1 MRRFEYFVFHS
12 NQLICSHSIVSM
24 LSMKS
29 ISLQTSLQISLQNVA
44 APSPS
49 KKRDHKCV
57 ECVRSSFTTAEKL
70 AKHKKQFHSFKC
82 RSCDKGLKSDQE
94 RAEHEKKHE
103 PELACPHRFVNRDG
117 KCSQCGGD
125 MVFLTRFLAVYGT
138 LKFHAFIFA
147 LLLCCQL

>member
-82 RSCDKGLKSDQE
+82 RSCDKGFKSDQQ

-103 PELACPHRFVNRDG
+103 PEGKCPHVFVKG
-117 KCSQCGGD
+117 GTCSQCGED
-125 MVFLTRFLAVYGT
+125 MVFLKRFSAVHEK
-138 LKFHAFIFA
+138 LMIHAFIFA